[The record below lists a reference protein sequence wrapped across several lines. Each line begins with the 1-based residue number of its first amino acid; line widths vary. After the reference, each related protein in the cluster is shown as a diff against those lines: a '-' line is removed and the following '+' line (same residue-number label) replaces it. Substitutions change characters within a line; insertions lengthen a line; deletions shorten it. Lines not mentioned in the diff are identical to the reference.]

1 MTENFGYWKFL
12 LVLRW
17 FIIFVFPVGLKF
29 VTLEGN
35 TTKDSGC
42 DDIWVNF
49 TCNSSVANPPA
60 YDYLLLKNKTVVG
73 FNKKG
78 TWIEQISR
86 GETFV
91 YQCRAY
97 QKFNNVTS
105 SNSITVTVNGK
116 TEMLLK

>member
-1 MTENFGYWKFL
+1 M
-12 LVLRW
+12 LRW

-35 TTKDSGC
+35 TTEDSGC

-60 YDYLLLKNKTVVG
+60 YDYRLLKNETVVG
-73 FNKKG
+73 FNEKG

-91 YQCRAY
+91 YQCKAY
-97 QKFNNVTS
+97 RKFNNVTS